1 MSIDPPC
8 VRKKLLVEDIEI
20 HHVSWSK
27 GMCYHWFMLQ
37 PAVSLHA
44 LKLHSSRFN
53 QHVNH
58 STTISVP
65 SVSTSP
71 APCQVL
77 QYVHGR
83 THFHFLGVSFE
94 LCTLG
99 AREFSLVFLSM
110 EKWCLLKEKILQA
123 SKKLLK
129 YMVGLTTY
137 NLCLNMFLPRQER
150 CGCVFSMNYLQ
161 VMPKLGRIVMI
172 NHWIPMVPLML
183 Q

>member
-1 MSIDPPC
+1 MIFELRVGDCFKVFQSQRKWSLKIATIHLVIFGDHLPMSIDPPC

-27 GMCYHWFMLQ
+27 GMCYQLLSFVHASTSCVASRFKAPFFTLQ
-37 PAVSLHA
+37 PACEP
-44 LKLHSSRFN
+44 FN
-53 QHVNH
+53 HH
-58 STTISVP
+58 FCTICFNI
-65 SVSTSP
+65 

-110 EKWCLLKEKILQA
+110 EKYGEMVFAKRKDSSSI
-123 SKKLLK
+123 KKAA
-129 YMVGLTTY
+129 
-137 NLCLNMFLPRQER
+137 
-150 CGCVFSMNYLQ
+150 
-161 VMPKLGRIVMI
+161 
-172 NHWIPMVPLML
+172 
-183 Q
+183 